1 MLTRSGLTGLRPH
14 DVRRSVGS
22 WLSAAG
28 LTSNQVGAL
37 LNHKSNVT
45 SKVYVQLGDDEATK
59 AAAAK
64 TQAAL
69 VQSFG
74 GNVTSI
80 ESRAREGAHEIERR
94 RISSNRAN
102 TPSKRLI
109 RESAQGAQREMRKNT
124 HVCARVRAF
133 LHSVSRL
140 CRHGSA

>member
-1 MLTRSGLTGLRPH
+1 MRPKDAKGSDLVFGFDRPKKSWTRVLTHYGLTGLRPH

-22 WLSAAG
+22 WLGAAG

-37 LNHKSNVT
+37 LNHTSNVT
-45 SKVYVQLGDDEATK
+45 SKGYVQLGDNEATK

-80 ESRAREGAHEIERR
+80 EH
-94 RISSNRAN
+94 
-102 TPSKRLI
+102 
-109 RESAQGAQREMRKNT
+109 
-124 HVCARVRAF
+124 ARVKARTKSSDA
-133 LHSVSRL
+133 
-140 CRHGSA
+140 A